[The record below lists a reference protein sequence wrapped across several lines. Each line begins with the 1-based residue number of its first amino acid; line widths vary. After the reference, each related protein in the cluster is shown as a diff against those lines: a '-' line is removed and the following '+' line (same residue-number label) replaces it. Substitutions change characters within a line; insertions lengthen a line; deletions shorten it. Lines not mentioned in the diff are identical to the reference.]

1 MPVVADQIVQGRLC
15 VRGFSFLL
23 ETLLLWFY
31 SQSSYSMKDN
41 SICCVRDNVVAVE
54 NVPAEFHSLVQS
66 LRVFEVLL
74 PLQLQSAVQT

>member
-1 MPVVADQIVQGRLC
+1 
-15 VRGFSFLL
+15 
-23 ETLLLWFY
+23 
-31 SQSSYSMKDN
+31 MKDN